1 MKDPMCIL
9 FNTIFMTLH
18 DRMRKNEFVYAFANS
33 SSLACKI
40 WGLENDW
47 EALLT
52 HNPDHRNA
60 KPALNDIM
68 AKNTKQE
75 DDALSKQTKLL
86 RESYGLWET
95 KKEMEK

>member
-1 MKDPMCIL
+1 M
-9 FNTIFMTLH
+9 FMTLH
-18 DRMRKNEFVYAFANS
+18 DRMTKNEFVYAFANS

-40 WGLENDW
+40 WGLKNDW

-52 HNPDHRNA
+52 HNPDYRNA

-75 DDALSKQTKLL
+75 DDPLSKQTKLL

-95 KKEMEK
+95 KKEMGK